1 VEEEVG
7 LKCRSKCSGRGGG
20 RPPTGRR
27 RDRGRR
33 RGRLAA
39 WFGLWMSYLSCNMSC
54 YFGWTC
60 HIVFIRLVMLSWLEN
75 CLFYWTMVVLNSNA
89 YVILS
94 TLWGL
99 LLSYL
104 MLYIVVVYCWFF
116 WLKTDK
122 MLSCQK
128 FDKILKF
135 NKCMAN
141 LVKCCQNR
149 TKFAMV
155 IKNKTDF
162 IKGMNVFLHVI

>member
-1 VEEEVG
+1 MRVATII
-7 LKCRSKCSGRGGG
+7 S
-20 RPPTGRR
+20 
-27 RDRGRR
+27 
-33 RGRLAA
+33 
-39 WFGLWMSYLSCNMSC
+39 
-54 YFGWTC
+54 
-60 HIVFIRLVMLSWLEN
+60 H
-75 CLFYWTMVVLNSNA
+75 
-89 YVILS
+89 VIYCCC
-94 TLWGL
+94 L
-99 LLSYL
+99 LL
-104 MLYIVVVYCWFF
+104 IF

-162 IKGMNVFLHVI
+162 VKGMNVFLHVI